1 MITMMMMVVVV
12 VVTMIKTMT
21 GVQDQLAES
30 WPIIL
35 IIFSTT
41 TIGTLPSFYNDTA
54 YMKEMMIIFGTT
66 TIGNHY
72 VVYVP
77 FYNRRGLRL
86 IAEHDILSRL

>member
-12 VVTMIKTMT
+12 TMIETMT

-54 YMKEMMIIFGTT
+54 YMKEMMMIFGTT

-72 VVYVP
+72 VP
-77 FYNRRGLRL
+77 FHNRRGRRL

>member
-1 MITMMMMVVVV
+1 MLVIVVVVVVVVMMMMVVVV
-12 VVTMIKTMT
+12 VVVVVTMIETMT

-54 YMKEMMIIFGTT
+54 YMKEMMMIFGTT

-72 VVYVP
+72 VP
-77 FYNRRGLRL
+77 FLQ
-86 IAEHDILSRL
+86 

>member
-1 MITMMMMVVVV
+1 MITMMMMVV

-54 YMKEMMIIFGTT
+54 YMKEMMMIFGTT

-72 VVYVP
+72 VP
-77 FYNRRGLRL
+77 FHNRRGRRL

>member
-12 VVTMIKTMT
+12 VVMEVTMIETMT

-41 TIGTLPSFYNDTA
+41 TIGTSPPST
-54 YMKEMMIIFGTT
+54 MT
-66 TIGNHY
+66 
-72 VVYVP
+72 
-77 FYNRRGLRL
+77 RL
-86 IAEHDILSRL
+86 I

>member
-12 VVTMIKTMT
+12 VVVVVTMIETMT

-54 YMKEMMIIFGTT
+54 YMKEMMMIFGTT

-72 VVYVP
+72 VP
-77 FYNRRGLRL
+77 FYNRRGWRL

>member
-12 VVTMIKTMT
+12 VVVVTTIETMT

-41 TIGTLPSFYNDTA
+41 TIGILHSFYNGTA
-54 YMKEMMIIFGTT
+54 YMKEMIIIFGTT

-72 VVYVP
+72 VP
-77 FYNRRGLRL
+77 FHNRRGRRL

>member
-1 MITMMMMVVVV
+1 MITMMMMVVVVVV

-41 TIGTLPSFYNDTA
+41 TIGTSPPST
-54 YMKEMMIIFGTT
+54 MT
-66 TIGNHY
+66 
-72 VVYVP
+72 
-77 FYNRRGLRL
+77 RL
-86 IAEHDILSRL
+86 I